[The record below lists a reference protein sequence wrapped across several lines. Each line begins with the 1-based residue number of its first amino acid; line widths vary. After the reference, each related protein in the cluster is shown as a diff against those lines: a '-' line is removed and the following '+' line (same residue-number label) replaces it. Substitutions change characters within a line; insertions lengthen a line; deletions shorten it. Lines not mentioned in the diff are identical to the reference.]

1 MSPLPDVPLRRR
13 LFLLA
18 AVAIVPLAA
27 MSGLGLLA
35 MVQQHREQAERA
47 GLDVTRAL
55 ATAVDAELR
64 RSTAVLE
71 TLATSPALDAGDTA
85 AFNERARRVMA
96 GRPHWR
102 TVILA
107 DARGKVLVNT
117 GFPSAGDMPQV

>member
-71 TLATSPALDAGDTA
+71 TLATSLALDAGDTA

-102 TVILA
+102 T
-107 DARGKVLVNT
+107 GKRVYRPNGRPFCIWL
-117 GFPSAGDMPQV
+117 

>member
-1 MSPLPDVPLRRR
+1 MSPLPHVPLRRR

-64 RSTAVLE
+64 RSTAVLGGGVGPE
-71 TLATSPALDAGDTA
+71 NAAEHVRRAGAEARLMVLLGSRAYAYPGGVEEGVRA
-85 AFNERARRVMA
+85 AVEAV
-96 GRPHWR
+96 R
-102 TVILA
+102 T
-107 DARGKVLVNT
+107 
-117 GFPSAGDMPQV
+117 